1 MVIVVATRLIDIPE
15 LRDRNHVFRDRSH
28 AGRLLSQILGE
39 YRHRDALV
47 LAIPAGGIPV
57 AAAVGRCLN
66 LPVDIAVVSKITFP
80 WNTEAG
86 YGLFSKTTANSERI
100 EQGGVYVSACDRIA
114 HSVET
119 IVPLRISHHVD
130 ELTTRQGVQIYLT
143 MIDGIGLER
152 EVEILHR

>member
-1 MVIVVATRLIDIPE
+1 MIVVATRLIDIPE

-86 YGLFSKTTANSERI
+86 YGALAFDGTLRLNDALLARTRLDKRQIAAGDAGNRSRCWFGPTAR
-100 EQGGVYVSACDRIA
+100 GVRADN
-114 HSVET
+114 
-119 IVPLRISHHVD
+119 P
-130 ELTTRQGVQIYLT
+130 
-143 MIDGIGLER
+143 
-152 EVEILHR
+152 